1 MSQPRSRTP
10 LVLGIIGGVACLG
23 LVLVLVIGGVA
34 GYLILREGSDPGTG
48 TATEEGSA
56 EGAESSTGSGEVVA
70 PPGASADQPYLE
82 LSTSDDGPVV
92 DVYLDFLCPHC
103 QTFDAAQ
110 GPDLQEMA
118 EAGEITLRM
127 HPRPMLDATSSPAGY
142 SGRAANAA
150 LCAAAENPTN
160 WYPASAAL
168 FAQQPGSAGLPDE
181 ELIGIVQEATSV
193 DISDCQAEG
202 TYLPW
207 LEQVVEPEA
216 QQAVPGTPAVL
227 IDGEQFSGDLTSSGS
242 VRKAVEAA

>member
-10 LVLGIIGGVACLG
+10 LVLGIIGGAACLG
-23 LVLVLVIGGVA
+23 LALLLVLGGVT
-34 GYLILREGSDPGTG
+34 GYLILREGSDSDTGPGTS
-48 TATEEGSA
+48 TEADGPG
-56 EGAESSTGSGEVVA
+56 GAEGSGELVA
-70 PPGASADQPYLE
+70 PPGAAADQPYLE

-103 QTFDAAQ
+103 QTFEATQ

-150 LCAAAENPTN
+150 LCAAAEDPAN

-181 ELIGIVQEATSV
+181 DLIGIVEEAAAV
-193 DISDCQAEG
+193 DISDCQTEG

-207 LEQVVEPEA
+207 LEEVVEPDA
-216 QQAVPGTPAVL
+216 QQTVPGTPAVL
-227 IDGEQFSGDLTSSGS
+227 IDGEQFSGDITSTDS